1 MNETTTTSGKP
12 LVDFEAYM
20 LERQNFYTPRHE
32 ANLYEPKMSSGEIKQ
47 FFTEHKSAFADRT
60 AEEERKSFDAYFAFK
75 DMASQRNTK
84 EHFETLK
91 LKPEFA
97 YRSDKDLERLASMRS
112 SLKEGFDKKGVASDI
127 QSAMFDKFDRVYADP
142 DALNRT
148 DAIMDVGYGE
158 RNSSSRKTNSKDEGL
173 SH

>member
-1 MNETTTTSGKP
+1 MIETTTSGKP
-12 LVDFEAYM
+12 LVDFDAYM
-20 LERQNFYTPRHE
+20 ADRKKHYMPRHE
-32 ANLYEPKMSSGEIKQ
+32 AGLYELKMSAGEIKS

-75 DMASQRNTK
+75 DMAAQRNTK

-91 LKPEFA
+91 SKPEFS
-97 YRSDKDLERLASMRS
+97 YRSDKDLEKLASMRS

-158 RNSSSRKTNSKDEGL
+158 RNPSSQKPNSKNEGL